1 MKLKKL
7 TLILCTLTMLV
18 SCEEEISYDGYYEMC
33 QRISLEINEPNNA
46 IGYVSSTDFVGHFSD
61 AIYGKYDKN
70 GDTLIIKWDS
80 IATDNTCYNE
90 LPLAFDTV
98 IYTNSSDTL
107 EMMHKGEQLRLHRT
121 EHSTFNSIRS
131 IVIYFAILFS
141 PYIISIIGF
150 LVIILVGKVMFNVF
164 SDKL

>member
-80 IATDNTCYNE
+80 IATDNTCYKE

-107 EMMHKGEQLRLHRT
+107 EMMHKGE
-121 EHSTFNSIRS
+121 
-131 IVIYFAILFS
+131 
-141 PYIISIIGF
+141 
-150 LVIILVGKVMFNVF
+150 
-164 SDKL
+164 